1 MHPMYRQP
9 HPIPASTASRSKL
22 NAFLYKNKNDEDGTE
37 VSPTKPYQPKAL
49 ADKENQASWL
59 NGVVEQTEPE
69 SDPEQRPQDVLESKP
84 VKECPQTPGNRLPL
98 ADLIGN
104 AEDAFSRAPVRQDFT
119 PEDYVIWQH
128 APPSSNPSTQTPATQ
143 SKKRRHGSSPSSSP
157 LAGSKGAQKGTFDL
171 QSFQAV
177 LKTPQNDLA
186 ADLWNN
192 YVAKTTTNVTDLQ
205 QPRFANLLSSSP
217 HTPRSARSGPDSS
230 GLRRSNSCNAEW
242 PSSKAKRRKIEGESH
257 PKGRAIFSRT
267 RSNIM
272 VPKDFKA
279 SNFSSLVKEMERSLK
294 KVPPKQPDP
303 LKVIAPPV
311 PTTTRQSRSA
321 SPLETKPADE
331 RQDLIDELVGGP
343 RAPPIEKTLQESSSD
358 FGDDDL
364 DDDFL
369 ELAEASM
376 DPFVETTQPNIAL
389 RKLDTNHGH
398 ASPLGE
404 GEPSFNSMTHELLS
418 DTNPLI
424 LTRNDTALDI
434 DEFDDDFEGFSD
446 NIDEILAGC
455 DETPSSKLP
464 RIIQQPQR
472 LEHPLPHN
480 RRGGPLVVQEAS
492 NNESNERYMTSS
504 DEFGDDDFDL
514 DCFDQPIPQTGENGP
529 DNVRHP

>member
-1 MHPMYRQP
+1 MYRQP

-22 NAFLYKNKNDEDGTE
+22 NAFLYKNKNDEDGTD

-59 NGVVEQTEPE
+59 NGVVEQTETE
-69 SDPEQRPQDVLESKP
+69 SDPEQRPQDVLDSKP

-143 SKKRRHGSSPSSSP
+143 SKKRRHSSSPSSSP

-321 SPLETKPADE
+321 SPLESKPADE
-331 RQDLIDELVGGP
+331 RPDLIDVLVGGP

-376 DPFVETTQPNIAL
+376 DPFVETTQPNIAS
-389 RKLDTNHGH
+389 RKPDTEHGH
-398 ASPLGE
+398 ASALDE
-404 GEPSFNSMTHELLS
+404 GESSFNSITHELLS

-424 LTRNDTALDI
+424 PTRNDTALDI

-472 LEHPLPHN
+472 LEHPLAHN
-480 RRGGPLVVQEAS
+480 SRGGPLVVQEAS

-514 DCFDQPIPQTGENGP
+514 DCFDQAIPQTGENGP
-529 DNVRHP
+529 DNVRRP